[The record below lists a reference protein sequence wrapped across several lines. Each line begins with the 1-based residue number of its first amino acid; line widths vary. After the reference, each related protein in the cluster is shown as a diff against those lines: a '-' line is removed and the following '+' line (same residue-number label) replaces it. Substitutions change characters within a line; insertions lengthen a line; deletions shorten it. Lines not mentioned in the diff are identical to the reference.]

1 MKTSRQPGLAA
12 RLVEGTGHLRDRVQA
27 TFSRAQLGPSR
38 EADLRGFMP
47 RR

>member
-12 RLVEGTGHLRDRVQA
+12 RFVEGSGHLRHRVQA

-38 EADLRGFMP
+38 ETELRAFLP